1 MPPVLRRTRG
11 GKSLNTVQR
20 FFRKYFLSSM
30 GILFLFILI
39 NLVLA
44 GVIFAVA
51 NSSEPSGLP
60 VRRLA
65 AMVSVRGGGF
75 EEDRELDGIL
85 KESGSWAMLLNDG
98 GTVVWEDRMP
108 ASLPRGYTA
117 AQVAR
122 FSRWYLQDYPVSVW
136 EHPAGLFVVG
146 RPKHSVVKY
155 AYSTSEGAVW
165 AEYTGVAAVFTANL
179 LLMLI
184 LFWRSTRRV
193 EKAVQP
199 VLSGIETMAHG
210 LPTELSEQG
219 ELADICRE
227 LNRAAD
233 RLAKKETARA
243 EWIRGVSH
251 DIRTP
256 LSIVL
261 GYAGEMED
269 DGALP
274 ETARRQAGMIRR
286 QGERLRKLVTDLNLV
301 SKLEYSM
308 QPLCT
313 EALSPVEL
321 ARRSV
326 SGFLNG
332 GLEDKYAL
340 ALRADAG
347 TEGLVVDGDAALLER
362 MLQNLI
368 QNSILHNPGGCE
380 ILVSVEAREHSCVL
394 RVEDTGIGIS
404 APLLARLNSGD
415 SGPFPDGGAG
425 ELPHGLGLRLVR
437 KIVRAHGG
445 TVQWKNREPRGLT
458 AVAEF
463 PAHTGL

>member
-1 MPPVLRRTRG
+1 M
-11 GKSLNTVQR
+11 NTVQR

-30 GILFLFILI
+30 GILLLFILV
-39 NLVLA
+39 NLLLA
-44 GVIFAVA
+44 GVIFAAA

-65 AMVSVRGGGF
+65 AMVSVRGG
-75 EEDRELDGIL
+75 EIEANRELDGIL
-85 KESGSWAMLLNDG
+85 KESGSWAMLLDDG

-146 RPKHSVVKY
+146 GPKHSVVKY
-155 AYSTSEGAVW
+155 AYSTSEGAVR
-165 AEYTGVAAVFTANL
+165 AEYTGVAVVFTANL
-179 LLMLI
+179 LLMLV

-199 VLSGIETMAHG
+199 VLGGIETMASG
-210 LPTELSEQG
+210 LPTELPEQG
-219 ELADICRE
+219 ELADVCRE

-243 EWIRGVSH
+243 EWISGVSH

-261 GYAGEMED
+261 GYAGELED

-286 QGERLRKLVTDLNLV
+286 QGERLRKPV
-301 SKLEYSM
+301 SYTHLTLPTIYS
-308 QPLCT
+308 
-313 EALSPVEL
+313 V
-321 ARRSV
+321 
-326 SGFLNG
+326 
-332 GLEDKYAL
+332 
-340 ALRADAG
+340 
-347 TEGLVVDGDAALLER
+347 
-362 MLQNLI
+362 
-368 QNSILHNPGGCE
+368 
-380 ILVSVEAREHSCVL
+380 
-394 RVEDTGIGIS
+394 
-404 APLLARLNSGD
+404 
-415 SGPFPDGGAG
+415 
-425 ELPHGLGLRLVR
+425 
-437 KIVRAHGG
+437 
-445 TVQWKNREPRGLT
+445 
-458 AVAEF
+458 
-463 PAHTGL
+463 